1 MQHGKTSSELVEA
14 ERRRVKQAKRR
25 KRARDEAGASAAPPA
40 SAASEG
46 AAPPSNK
53 KGKVLSKV
61 EERKAKKDQ
70 KRKAREAHAPAAASA
85 GGGGGG
91 GGRQDCF
98 DFQLGRCQRGD
109 ACRFSH
115 GPAGAAS
122 SSSSSS
128 STAATGDGGW
138 KVWFDLSW
146 VGTEFQG
153 WQTQTGANA
162 GTLQSIHAAMTE
174 ALFRA
179 TGEARGMDVVSRTD
193 KGVHAV
199 HQCMQATFRRGGGVR
214 GETEGKAAGKAAG
227 KAGGKGGKGTGEGG
241 EWSFP
246 DSAAGVAEELPAR
259 INQFLPAQLTVSKAV
274 VVPDTA
280 VLLPRCTGKRYCYY
294 LLDGEGGGG
303 STDWSEV
310 AWSTTENLRRAGG
323 AGTPGKDGEKE
334 QKREK
339 GKKDKRGKEALH
351 RLDVPTMAKA
361 CEDIVGTRNFWALS
375 SVKGSSSSGGSV
387 GGGAGADMGEPALAR
402 DLQGRNRSSTS
413 SSVRTVTA
421 ASVEVLDAPH
431 TFPFLGTFTAS
442 PPSDESP
449 HPLRL
454 IRITVEGDGF
464 LRHMVR
470 RIVGLLVRVGMQEE
484 PWTAVRDCMAEG
496 AARSK
501 QRAPPCGLWLD
512 RVVLSPWQ
520 GGELDGLDDI
530 DQPTSASAASAEGAE
545 GGGNGASAKL
555 PGSYKCLFYPGVI
568 IRPNAGPL
576 DADGK
581 AVILGG
587 EERDAEGVVRGTDG
601 ADYVKWAEGGGY
613 CPLNHPEDG
622 SCMFQL
628 EGGAPASSTEGS
640 EHASGTGASKRA
652 RLAPSSAGG
661 GAGGS
666 GKQSGGGLSDD
677 LKLELKALR
686 AKKKKGDKLDK
697 DEKKRMKLLAAQAQV
712 AHERH
717 QLERREGMK
726 AAKAESAAGGAGE
739 SGAPKTSG
747 VAGVVVAAE
756 KEEEKPL
763 TKNLRWNKKKKNPN
777 PNLGD
782 PAASGPNRKER
793 RAAAARLKAAAAAE

>member
-1 MQHGKTSSELVEA
+1 MQHGKTASELVEA

-25 KRARDEAGASAAPPA
+25 KRARDEAGASAVPPA
-40 SAASEG
+40 AATSEG

-70 KRKAREAHAPAAASA
+70 KRKAREAHAPAASSA
-85 GGGGGG
+85 GAGGG

-115 GPAGAAS
+115 GPAGAAYSGDGS
-122 SSSSSS
+122 SL
-128 STAATGDGGW
+128 AAAPGDGGW

-146 VGTEFQG
+146 VGTKFQG

-214 GETEGKAAGKAAG
+214 GENEGMAAGKAAG
-227 KAGGKGGKGTGEGG
+227 KAGGKGGKGTVEGGG

-246 DSAAGVAEELPAR
+246 DSAVGIAEELPTR
-259 INQFLPAQLTVSKAV
+259 INQFLPAHLTVSKVV
-274 VVPDTA
+274 VVPHTA

-323 AGTPGKDGEKE
+323 AGNLGKAGEKE
-334 QKREK
+334 KNREK
-339 GKKDKRGKEALH
+339 GQKGKEGTEALR

-375 SVKGSSSSGGSV
+375 SIKGSRSSGGSV
-387 GGGAGADMGEPALAR
+387 GGGAGTDMGEPALAR

-442 PPSDESP
+442 PPSDKSP
-449 HPLRL
+449 NPLRL

-520 GGELDGLDDI
+520 EGELDGLDDI
-530 DQPTSASAASAEGAE
+530 DQLESKSASTAGAA

-555 PGSYKCLFYPGVI
+555 PGLYKCLFYPGVI
-568 IRPNAGPL
+568 VRPNAGPL
-576 DADGK
+576 DVDGK

-587 EERDAEGVVRGTDG
+587 EGRDAEGVVRGTDG

-613 CPLNHPEDG
+613 CPLNHPGDG

-628 EGGAPASSTEGS
+628 EGGAPASSTEGN
-640 EHASGTGASKRA
+640 ERASATGASKRA
-652 RLAPSSAGG
+652 RLAPSS
-661 GAGGS
+661 AGGS

-697 DEKKRMKLLAAQAQV
+697 DEKKRMELLAAQAQI

-717 QLERREGMK
+717 QRERREGMT
-726 AAKAESAAGGAGE
+726 AAKAQSAGGGGGG
-739 SGAPKTSG
+739 SGAPKISG
-747 VAGVVVAAE
+747 VAGVVVAAK
-756 KEEEKPL
+756 KEEENPS
-763 TKNLRWNKKKKNPN
+763 TKNLRWNKKKKKNPN